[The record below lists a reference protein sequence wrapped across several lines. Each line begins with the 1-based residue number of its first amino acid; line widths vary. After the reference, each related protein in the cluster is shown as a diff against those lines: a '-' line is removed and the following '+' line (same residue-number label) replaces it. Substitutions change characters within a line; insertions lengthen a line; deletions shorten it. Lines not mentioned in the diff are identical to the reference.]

1 MQIPDVEVEMQ
12 DKRIICQDCGKEFTW
27 TVGEQEFFKAKGFE
41 NQPKHCPECRKA
53 RRRRRAGEAG

>member
-1 MQIPDVEVEMQ
+1 MQ